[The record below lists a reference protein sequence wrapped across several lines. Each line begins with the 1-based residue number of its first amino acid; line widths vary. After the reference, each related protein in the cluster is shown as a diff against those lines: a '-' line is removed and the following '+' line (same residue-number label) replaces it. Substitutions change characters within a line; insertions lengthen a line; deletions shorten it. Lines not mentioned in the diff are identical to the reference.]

1 MCLCEALQINTIDLM
16 AIGTC
21 MESKSFK
28 FDGDGEEFVLISTRH
43 ARDGAYIL
51 NYYGASISRVR
62 ARNLDPQA
70 T

>member
-1 MCLCEALQINTIDLM
+1 M
-16 AIGTC
+16 AIDTC
-21 MESKSFK
+21 MESGGFK
-28 FDGDGEEFVLISTRH
+28 FDGDGKEFVLMSTRH